1 MTKTLTPS
9 GLMLVGF
16 SMMLMS
22 YLFEEVVRME
32 IVAAVASFGAM
43 LIGLDRLLVRRQ
55 ARRQAQTQAALNDAT
70 VHHWLVERKFGR
82 R

>member
-1 MTKTLTPS
+1 MNKTLTPS

-22 YLFEEVVRME
+22 YLFTEVVRMD
-32 IVAAVASFGAM
+32 IVVAVASVGAM
-43 LIGLDRLLVRRQ
+43 IIGLDRLLARRQ
-55 ARRQAQTQAALNDAT
+55 ARRQAEIQAALNDAT
-70 VHHWLVERKFGR
+70 VHHWLVCQKFGR